1 MVTICL
7 RPHIGFKDSN
17 ESSERISVGQV
28 NCFFLKEITL
38 CYFNFSWIY
47 TCPAILYML
56 QVCNIVIHNFQSFY
70 SIYSYYRILA
80 VFPVLYDTSW
90 HLIFHGVVCTSYSLP
105 HLVLLL
111 FPPPTCNRK
120 VL

>member
-7 RPHIGFKDSN
+7 RPQIGFKDSN

-56 QVCNIVIHNFQSFY
+56 QVGNIVIHNFQSFY
-70 SIYSYYRILA
+70 SIYSYYRIL
-80 VFPVLYDTSW
+80 VIFPVLYN
-90 HLIFHGVVCTSYSLP
+90 VSL
-105 HLVLLL
+105 
-111 FPPPTCNRK
+111 
-120 VL
+120 